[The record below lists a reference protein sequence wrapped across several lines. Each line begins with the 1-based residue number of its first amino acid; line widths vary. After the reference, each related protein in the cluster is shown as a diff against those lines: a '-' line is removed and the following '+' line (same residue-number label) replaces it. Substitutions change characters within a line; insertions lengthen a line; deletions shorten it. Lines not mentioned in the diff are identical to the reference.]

1 MNTGLIILASIFGI
15 LLIVLFYYY
24 ETQRIKKSQRIDD
37 LDQVNKALKKFVE
50 EGRQPEIVI
59 NPTPTIK
66 EELTQYSTPRMSEAK
81 KKPYKKRGPKGKNNV
96 RRKDQAS
103 K

>member
-1 MNTGLIILASIFGI
+1 MNTGLIILAGIFGV

-24 ETQRIKKSQRIDD
+24 ETQRIKKSERIND
-37 LDQVNKALKKFVE
+37 LDQINKALKKFVE
-50 EGRQPEIVI
+50 EGKQPEIVVT
-59 NPTPTIK
+59 PTPVIK

-96 RRKDQAS
+96 RRKDQTT